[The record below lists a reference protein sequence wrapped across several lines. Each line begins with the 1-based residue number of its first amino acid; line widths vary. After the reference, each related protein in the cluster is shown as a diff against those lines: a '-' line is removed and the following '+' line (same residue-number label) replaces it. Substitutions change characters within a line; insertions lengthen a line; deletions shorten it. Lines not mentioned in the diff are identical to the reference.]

1 MCGYWGHGEGSWGFL
16 LNVAALNLC
25 LHTKCFPFAADVLF
39 LWCLGK
45 LQGYSPNPEFQFCKS
60 KIHQYFEQLILD
72 FHCVRNVKPD
82 NKHFA

>member
-39 LWCLGK
+39 LWCLRK
-45 LQGYSPNPEFQFCKS
+45 LQGYSPNPEFQF
-60 KIHQYFEQLILD
+60 
-72 FHCVRNVKPD
+72 
-82 NKHFA
+82 